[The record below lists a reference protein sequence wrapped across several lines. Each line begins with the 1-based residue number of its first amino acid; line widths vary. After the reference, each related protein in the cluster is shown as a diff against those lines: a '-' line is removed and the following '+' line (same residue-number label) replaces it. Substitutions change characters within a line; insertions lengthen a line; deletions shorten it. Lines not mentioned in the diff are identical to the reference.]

1 MKEDLPQNSNKKK
14 AWKYDIFFKYSEKMA
29 FPKKIALEYDLSYI
43 MRKDGISFSQK
54 YDIFFK
60 DGK

>member
-1 MKEDLPQNSNKKK
+1 MFGKDCVSG
-14 AWKYDIFFKYSEKMA
+14 
-29 FPKKIALEYDLSYI
+29 KIALEYDLSCI

-54 YDIFFK
+54 YDISSI